1 MIYLHT
7 HTHADAL
14 KTSSHKAFAK
24 ARPIP
29 PIVRS
34 ARRCLQMLRS
44 EMDMINMVHKF

>member
-1 MIYLHT
+1 MFSVIS
-7 HTHADAL
+7 ADAF
-14 KTSSHKAFAK
+14 TVK

-44 EMDMINMVHKF
+44 EMDMINIIYAI